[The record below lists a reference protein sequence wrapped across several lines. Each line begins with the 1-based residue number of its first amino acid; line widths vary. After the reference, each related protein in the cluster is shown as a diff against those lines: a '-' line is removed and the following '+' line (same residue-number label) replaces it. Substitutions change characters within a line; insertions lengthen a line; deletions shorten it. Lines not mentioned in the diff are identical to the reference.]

1 MRTRRGVLTAVLT
14 SVVAGITGCST
25 TSQERPTEANTD
37 PEPQQT
43 TESDQPNTQDGDQT
57 TEDTEPETFTLPRT
71 GTLSFKTRDGSIGP
85 DGFFDQGHITLETRV
100 VQENGEEEFLT
111 TQELREKEHF
121 NKIQEIAENNYTG
134 WQRELLKD
142 FPHNLTDKD
151 WLMENIYQR
160 IADNRDAVDQEYLEQ
175 FEIPFTPEEYTGEGD
190 LDERF
195 TDSKWQNIWGL
206 VMQVADDGIS
216 STNDWIKAAM
226 LAATEYH
233 AANRTTVTFDDKTMD
248 STHGL
253 GFAITDPTYDD
264 TNLNQQEAW
273 GVETD
278 PGEDDLIWPVDET
291 HGYPNRDD
299 QRIAFET
306 PEPDAPTIT
315 IGLTRREEIDN
326 DEGTG
331 NVTIESHL
339 DGKFEDFIRDPSSQK
354 GMKYLD
360 AMCLASYIEDQA
372 RTEGG
377 RYVSDYVEHD
387 GAVPELEGAEIH
399 VYDDRIEYVLDGE
412 VEITRESNLST
423 PEMDSNNNT
432 ETTAVD

>member
-43 TESDQPNTQDGDQT
+43 TESDQPNTQDRDQT

-85 DGFFDQGHITLETRV
+85 DGFFDQGDITLETRV
-100 VQENGEEEFLT
+100 VRENGEEEFLT

-160 IADNRDAVDQEYLEQ
+160 IADDSDAVDQEYLEQ
-175 FEIPFTPEEYTGEGD
+175 FEIPFTPEEYTGGGN

-195 TDSKWQNIWGL
+195 TDSKWQNLWGVL
-206 VMQVADDGIS
+206 ILEADDVMS

-233 AANRTTVTFDDKTMD
+233 AANRTTVTFDDKTL
-248 STHGL
+248 SGVHGL
-253 GFAITDPTYDD
+253 VFAITEPTYDG
-264 TNLNQQEAW
+264 NKLNQQETW

-278 PGEDDLIWPVDET
+278 PREDDLVWPLDET
-291 HGYPNRDD
+291 HGYPNDGG
-299 QRIAFET
+299 RIAFET
-306 PEPDAPTIT
+306 PEPDADPLR
-315 IGLTRREEIDN
+315 IGLTKWEDIRD
-326 DEGTG
+326 G
-331 NVTIESHL
+331 NMAIESHV

-377 RYVSDYVEHD
+377 WVEED

-399 VYDDRIEYVLDGE
+399 VYDDRIEYVLDEE

-432 ETTAVD
+432 ETTAAD